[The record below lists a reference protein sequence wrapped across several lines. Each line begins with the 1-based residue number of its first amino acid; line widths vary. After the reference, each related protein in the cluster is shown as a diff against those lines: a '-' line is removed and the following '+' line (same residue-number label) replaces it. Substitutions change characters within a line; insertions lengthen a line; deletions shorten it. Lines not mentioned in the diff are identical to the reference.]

1 MEPWVWLVLGLLLG
15 LALRLLFDWYGKR
28 NMQREIKDLHT
39 AAERDIDNAKKEAQL
54 QAKEASL
61 KQRES
66 METKWAEQND
76 AFREQERRLDK
87 RENSLEKKMDL
98 I

>member
-1 MEPWVWLVLGLLLG
+1 MEPWMIGMLVGMLVG
-15 LALRLLFDWYGKR
+15 LALKLIFDWYGKR
-28 NMQREIKDLHT
+28 NMQREIKDLHS

-66 METKWAEQND
+66 MEKKWAEQN
-76 AFREQERRLDK
+76 L
-87 RENSLEKKMDL
+87 SL
-98 I
+98 IHI